1 MIDQSHLRQ
10 SSLLTAIPNVANR
23 PNRTADRMCIAGR
36 RDLLVLLVSGVA
48 ISAWALYPST
58 VESGIY
64 VPLPETAKPFAAND
78 DSASIDRNAIELA
91 RASAVGLM
99 DAKGLSSAPTMYGFA
114 TVQYSSPVVA
124 VSPAPLKAKL
134 RMLVIQLSSMSGD
147 MDLSALVAKLRAL
160 LELPDSA
167 LVAVLGLP
175 EMADLNAML
184 DAASLGKVDLPGIT
198 KEMGKIELRSAP
210 ETPYQVEVAVNGKP
224 TVRVDKRYAQNDSV
238 AAAASAPAGAPAA
251 AAFGFVTIEAGV
263 FVIASA
269 VTPSVLRAAAPP
281 PETFAP
287 AAPAAMMAMVAP
299 QTFAPETPAPM
310 MAMVAPETFAPETFA
325 PDTFAPAAMMA
336 TFAPETSAP
345 ETFAPETFAPETSA
359 PETSAPETPKPTA
372 SNEVTVQGT
381 PTSADVMNSGN
392 KFEPGSTEANSGSD
406 HTPSTGASTP
416 SATPTPDG
424 TGAVTGGDAPTGG
437 GAGGGGDTSPG
448 GGESDGSG
456 SDAGSGSP

>member
-299 QTFAPETPAPM
+299 QTFAPETPAP
-310 MAMVAPETFAPETFA
+310 
-325 PDTFAPAAMMA
+325 
-336 TFAPETSAP
+336 